1 MVRFIKGHHFNQD
14 KLKFIEFVKKK
25 TKQKIVQQKQTNEQK
40 TRMYFLSGTFHISRF
55 KYFLPNVQ

>member
-25 TKQKIVQQKQTNEQK
+25 NKTKNSAAKTNKQK